1 MRALFCATV
10 LVLSASPVFSRTS
23 ATPSSVT
30 IVYQF
35 NDSTP
40 ALVLQGIK
48 DEIQRVLEPS
58 ALLLQWRERSDV
70 SGSDSMRNL
79 VVVDFRGQCQ
89 KESVASAP
97 NADLPLGRARTING
111 EVLPFIEIDCG
122 QVQSFLHSSLAGRPG
137 QNTNLNLGR
146 ALARVLAHE
155 LYHVL
160 AGTMVHS
167 RTGIAQSS
175 LSVADLV
182 SSRFDFSPTDAVLLK
197 SPHERTSEVTIAR
210 RGPSYI
216 Q

>member
-1 MRALFCATV
+1 MRALFCAAV
-10 LVLSASPVFSRTS
+10 LVLSAAPVFSGTS
-23 ATPSSVT
+23 ATSSPVT

-35 NDSTP
+35 NDP
-40 ALVLQGIK
+40 APAFLLQGIK
-48 DEIQRVLEPS
+48 DEIERVLEPS
-58 ALLLQWRERSDV
+58 SLLLQWRDRNDV
-70 SGSDSMRNL
+70 SGSDSMSNL

-89 KESVASAP
+89 KERVVSAP

-122 QVQSFLHSSLAGRPG
+122 QVQSFLHSSLAARPG
-137 QNTNLNLGR
+137 QNSNLNLGR

-175 LSVADLV
+175 LSVNDLV
-182 SSRFDFSPTDAVLLK
+182 SSRLDFAPTDAALLK
-197 SPHERTSEVTIAR
+197 YPHDRTSEVVIAR
-210 RGPSYI
+210 RGPAYI